1 MGAGA
6 STPRGEPPPRIPAS
20 ALAGTWKACSK
31 HKWQLDEEHYGKSAA
46 AIAEQF
52 DQIVRVGTSDG
63 VHRWSY
69 GSVCSGTTTFYV
81 GQVANTFHGEMRI
94 LAHSLNPDM
103 VGEEGKLLVRLDEAA
118 DELTLL
124 CVLGGSSE
132 AQRLCEP
139 GTPVVTV
146 HEYYTRRG
154 VPQEEQLER
163 T

>member
-46 AIAEQF
+46 AIAESF

-69 GSVCSGTTTFYV
+69 GSVCSGTTTFTSATASA
-81 GQVANTFHGEMRI
+81 GSTTA
-94 LAHSLNPDM
+94 PDVPATIAATSTACM
-103 VGEEGKLLVRLDEAA
+103 CLLE
-118 DELTLL
+118 
-124 CVLGGSSE
+124 
-132 AQRLCEP
+132 
-139 GTPVVTV
+139 
-146 HEYYTRRG
+146 
-154 VPQEEQLER
+154 
-163 T
+163 